1 MTDADRSQRIAEA
14 KHLLASALSILNSGS
29 FPESAIWRAVDAAG
43 LVAETL
49 SADTKKG
56 LIGLESITGRGNV
69 LVQR

>member
-1 MTDADRSQRIAEA
+1 MTTAERDLRISEA
-14 KHLLASALSILNSGS
+14 KRLLSSAISILNSGS

-49 SADTKKG
+49 SPDTKKG